1 MCFSQITSEDEVW
14 ARGPALEF
22 WNFVPGPSHGSRSR
36 DHDTGVFPISYI
48 MPIAFVFLHLPPC
61 MSLYNTVLH
70 VCSDK
75 SRGNWWPSGPVVEQ
89 IAISFQKASIGGA
102 CRRPSGTFIG
112 TALWCRNLEKPVL
125 LILVA
130 SGELGIL
137 PLTLL
142 WCLALDKLPQ
152 FPHLQGECCWAAL
165 SVFSVLTF
173 QYLDIKAS

>member
-1 MCFSQITSEDEVW
+1 MRYGQE
-14 ARGPALEF
+14 GQH
-22 WNFVPGPSHGSRSR
+22 WNFGILYLVPAMAAVLETMTQECFQYHTSCPLPL
-36 DHDTGVFPISYI
+36 FFCP
-48 MPIAFVFLHLPPC
+48 PPC